1 MIALQALTISPDS
14 LLGYTQGGQNIL
26 VHLIEYSSSTSN
38 GQVVRCGL
46 DSYRGDHSCVCP
58 EGQAKAPHWECRNN
72 YDDMARRFQ
81 RDCEESL
88 ASVEHRQQA
97 RVAGHAYA
105 PPVSGYAVSPPPAYP
120 QMAEGYAPAAYA
132 LQHQAG
138 YAVSAPPAAAA
149 GPAGHYT
156 TNAYGLPVNTAHG
169 HVDTERR
176 AVHLSN
182 LSRKTRAKDVRQLV
196 ERKKI
201 GRVLSVDVHSDGAA
215 AERCKG
221 SCVVHFATAD
231 EANYAV
237 GMLNDYEWL
246 GERKIRARLAK
257 EAATV
262 GERAPGPVIVNG
274 TTHGGQ

>member
-1 MIALQALTISPDS
+1 MKFRLLTVLLACAALAPAQKKAMIVDEFDYSAVMTSVQAIF
-14 LLGYTQGGQNIL
+14 GTQMNIGQGIQAML
-26 VHLIEYSSSTSN
+26 V
-38 GQVVRCGL
+38 
-46 DSYRGDHSCVCP
+46 
-58 EGQAKAPHWECRNN
+58 K
-72 YDDMARRFQ
+72 
-81 RDCEESL
+81 
-88 ASVEHRQQA
+88 
-97 RVAGHAYA
+97 RVA
-105 PPVSGYAVSPPPAYP
+105 
-120 QMAEGYAPAAYA
+120 EG
-132 LQHQAG
+132 G
-138 YAVSAPPAAAA
+138 KFTV
-149 GPAGHYT
+149 
-156 TNAYGLPVNTAHG
+156 
-169 HVDTERR
+169 
-176 AVHLSN
+176 
-182 LSRKTRAKDVRQLV
+182 V